1 MDWFLGILLNTWT
14 ITVFTGIISS
24 VIAHFCISLYT
35 KRKANKVR
43 LQKISQANNEILYAI
58 RPLVVDS
65 KMPTSNLL
73 RSLINSTARKNGVSP
88 NDLYTPEIIIENLK
102 KEILENIFLSTQVKL
117 KLCEDFDNQ
126 IILNENPKGSKIVSE
141 SGKENRFVALT
152 SIFVAIMTMTVTMLG
167 LTNESGFVFRNS
179 IDSNNPIL
187 ILYIVLFTSMLMA
200 LVLLI
205 TRRLKSL
212 YRANTYKNQLDILG
226 DINKEPKK
234 GLIDYERIV
243 KKLDEV
249 DVLNAWKAYRNLGA
263 YYANIQKNE
272 LSVQSYTK
280 AIATFPS
287 VNQDKDARGELYIL
301 RGGVMK
307 RLGVD
312 SFPDALSSIEKGLIL
327 VSDDHIK
334 GDAYYNMA
342 CIYAKMNDKDKFN
355 DIIFQKLSR
364 LEEKEEEMVR
374 KRVRNW
380 LEKNAP
386 NYISEL

>member
-1 MDWFLGILLNTWT
+1 M
-14 ITVFTGIISS
+14 
-24 VIAHFCISLYT
+24 CISLYT
-35 KRKANKVR
+35 RRKANKVR

-58 RPLVVDS
+58 RPLVVDN
-65 KMPTSNLL
+65 KMPTPNLL
-73 RSLINSTARKNGVSP
+73 RSLINSTARKNGVNP
-88 NDLYTPEIIIENLK
+88 NDLYTPEIIIENLT
-102 KEILENIFLSTQVKL
+102 KEILENTFLSTQVKL

-126 IILNENPKGSKIVSE
+126 IIRNELPKKTRIVSE
-141 SGKENRFVALT
+141 SGKENRFIILT
-152 SIFVAIMTMTVTMLG
+152 SILIAIMTMFATMFM
-167 LTNESGFVFRNS
+167 LTNESGIINRNS
-179 IDSNNPIL
+179 IESDNPIL
-187 ILYIVLFTSMLMA
+187 SVYIVLFASLIMVPIA
-200 LVLLI
+200 LLVTERIKFL
-205 TRRLKSL
+205 RRT
-212 YRANTYKNQLDILG
+212 NTNKNQSDILR
-226 DINKEPKK
+226 DINNEPKK

-243 KKLDEV
+243 RKLDEV
-249 DVLNAWKAYRNLGA
+249 DVLNAWTAYRNLGA

-280 AIATFPS
+280 AIAAFPS

-312 SFPDALSSIEKGLIL
+312 SFPDALSSLEKGLIL

-364 LEEKEEEMVR
+364 LDEKEEELVR

-386 NYISEL
+386 DYISEL